1 MIHNDLDLCHVQN
14 HIVYRYAF
22 DIMMEMCGQ
31 FFSIM
36 YNISIKTVNKLDLNI
51 NTQKLNH
58 EDSSL

>member
-31 FFSIM
+31 FFHQNCKQIRPQHQ
-36 YNISIKTVNKLDLNI
+36 YTKA
-51 NTQKLNH
+51 
-58 EDSSL
+58 EP

>member
-1 MIHNDLDLCHVQN
+1 M
-14 HIVYRYAF
+14 
-22 DIMMEMCGQ
+22 MMEMCGQ